1 MEREANNK
9 FHVFDIQLIRNGS
22 HLETTVYRKP
32 SASDR
37 YLHFTSAQAWQEKA
51 AAIHTLVARALHY
64 CSTKL
69 LLDAELLHITNVFI
83 ANGYPQKAIA
93 NIIAMKSHKHEALD
107 SVEQLEET
115 YEEKSEID
123 FSKSF
128 YAPYHPRARKM
139 FKSLQKT
146 FGINCVFKTTAT
158 EKSNGTHR
166 IWCTLC
172 HVKIRTT
179 NILVRQK
186 D

>member
-1 MEREANNK
+1 LTEFFEYLNSIYPPIQWTMEREANNK

-22 HLETTVYRKP
+22 HWETTVYRKP

-107 SVEQLEET
+107 SVEQLEELMKRNLRST
-115 YEEKSEID
+115 SRSP
-123 FSKSF
+123 FM
-128 YAPYHPRARKM
+128 HH
-139 FKSLQKT
+139 
-146 FGINCVFKTTAT
+146 TTL
-158 EKSNGTHR
+158 EPGRCSSPCKK
-166 IWCTLC
+166 L
-172 HVKIRTT
+172 
-179 NILVRQK
+179 LE
-186 D
+186 